1 MGERDV
7 EQTKQP
13 TEKSGETDN
22 AKSSERPSL
31 TSDDRQERNQQ
42 NDRASGSTRDGQDR
56 PSLPSA
62 QDHRTGSG
70 SEKTRSDI
78 DTVHRDHAPSKDS
91 ASTSDHH
98 AAKHKDVGDT
108 VRNSVDKNGNQHTI
122 TDHHNS
128 KGEKTGSTDTWKEK
142 ARDGTMHE
150 HTKETVGNKTVAHSE
165 TWQDRNGNTHVKT
178 DHFENGAK
186 DRSTESWKEKGAD
199 GAQHDRSITRDAH
212 DNKLYG
218 NDRWRDENGN
228 EHSRIDNYDDKGKFA
243 GSTERWQEQGAGG
256 KTDTFSEH
264 KGANGETTFT
274 HGWSTKEG
282 PAEFTK
288 HYDKDNKL
296 TSTDMKWKDTKPDGT
311 TTVHSEHWDRN
322 GTTKTDVSRS
332 PDGLKST
339 HIEQSDKNN
348 NSTRTEDRQE
358 VVKDGKIQ
366 ETVTTKTTT
375 TR

>member
-7 EQTKQP
+7 EQTRQP

-31 TSDDRQERNQQ
+31 TSDDRQERNQR
-42 NDRASGSTRDGQDR
+42 NDQASGSTRDGQDR
-56 PSLPSA
+56 PSLPNT
-62 QDHRTGSG
+62 QDHRTDGGSPN
-70 SEKTRSDI
+70 TRSDI

-98 AAKHKDVGDT
+98 AATQKDANKHT
-108 VRNSVDKNGNQHTI
+108 V

-128 KGEKTGSTDTWKEK
+128 KGEKTGSTETWREK
-142 ARDGTMHE
+142 ASDGTFHD

-178 DHFENGAK
+178 DHFENGVR

-199 GAQHDRSITRDAH
+199 GTQHERSITRDAH

-243 GSTERWQEQGAGG
+243 GSTERWQEHGADGR
-256 KTDTFSEH
+256 TDTFSDH
-264 KGANGETTFT
+264 RDVNGERTFT

-282 PAEFTK
+282 PVEFTK
-288 HYDKDNKL
+288 HYDKDDKL
-296 TSTDMKWKDTKPDGT
+296 TSTDMKWQTTKPDGT
-311 TTVHSEHWDRN
+311 TTVHTEHWDRN
-322 GTTKTDVSRS
+322 GTTKTDVSRA

-339 HIEQSDKNN
+339 HVEQFDRNN
-348 NSTRTEDRQE
+348 NPTRTEDRQE
-358 VVKDGKIQ
+358 VVKDGRIQ